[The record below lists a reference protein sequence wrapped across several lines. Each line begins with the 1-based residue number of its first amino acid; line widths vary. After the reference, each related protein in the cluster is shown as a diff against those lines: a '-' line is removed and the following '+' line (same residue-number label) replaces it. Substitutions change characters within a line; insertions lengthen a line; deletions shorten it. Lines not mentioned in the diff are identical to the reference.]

1 MQYDLRMPSNS
12 GRRVAAPALS
22 CLVLSFVLSS
32 CRDLDVVTESY
43 ATLDE
48 AVAAGAVER
57 GWIPAGLPASTREI
71 REAHDLDTSRRWGL
85 FNFEPSDAGAL
96 RAVVGAELSVQGI
109 VCDPPRR
116 IEWWPVLLRGPL
128 DETQVKATTLRAYGS
143 RQGDLLFFVNWAQGR
158 AYYCT
163 RD

>member
-1 MQYDLRMPSNS
+1 MRPTT
-12 GRRVAAPALS
+12 RRGLAARAVS
-22 CLVLSFVLSS
+22 CLLLSLTFPA

-85 FNFEPSDAGAL
+85 FNFDPADGNAVRAL
-96 RAVVGAELSVQGI
+96 LGPELSVQGI

-128 DETQVKATTLRAYGS
+128 DETQVKATTLRAYGA
-143 RQGDLLFFVNWAQGR
+143 RRGGLLFLVNWNQGR

-163 RD
+163 RE